1 MKDRR
6 ILAGVGVAAVA
17 GLLLGG
23 AMKPDLRADE
33 RPEGPQIFTGWS
45 AARSTG
51 PFDDGW
57 TLAYRDGQLPQ
68 YVTGSDWAPVAWREE
83 PVVEAPAFEAS
94 AYADSAF
101 DDPQT
106 TPTPT
111 VWEPPPQRA
120 DYPSMTGGVAYG
132 ADPAHRPAPAFEP
145 VADIDADAPPEA
157 TGDTTVVAIG

>member
-1 MKDRR
+1 MKDMR

-45 AARSTG
+45 ADRSTG

-68 YVTGSDWAPVAWREE
+68 YVTGSDYTPVAWREDPAAEASGFETSAFEGSVYDTPTAAFPSESWQDSVRE
-83 PVVEAPAFEAS
+83 PVL
-94 AYADSAF
+94 
-101 DDPQT
+101 
-106 TPTPT
+106 
-111 VWEPPPQRA
+111 
-120 DYPSMTGGVAYG
+120 YPSMSGGVAYD
-132 ADPAHRPAPAFEP
+132 ASARAPASPEP